1 MVERD
6 RLQEASRN
14 YGLAMSSYCD
24 RYVSAL
30 IEGEKVPRPELDP
43 SVEQRI
49 ERFKSIGGFA
59 KGWQRFVQNAASLR
73 DVLAT
78 SEAGE
83 AGESDGDVRNGT
95 SLTVGDRAIMQNRLR
110 TNLDRMNSKME
121 NTLMTYFLSRDD
133 PQRQR
138 SSLGLIDC
146 LTPLREHRL
155 NAGRFKNFP
164 AVAVRSDFD
173 DCHTTTNNL
182 RLPRGPRI
190 RLCRRMVFGK
200 ILARLTA

>member
-1 MVERD
+1 MRFGRITPTSDSPWRKTRVGIWCLGRLRWISVCSERDSGSAYRGSNPCVPVPLSEIRLICITELRNWIRALPLVERD

-110 TNLDRMNSKME
+110 TNLDRMDSKME
-121 NTLMTYFLSRDD
+121 NTIDD
-133 PQRQR
+133 LFSQQR
-138 SSLGLIDC
+138 
-146 LTPLREHRL
+146 
-155 NAGRFKNFP
+155 
-164 AVAVRSDFD
+164 
-173 DCHTTTNNL
+173 
-182 RLPRGPRI
+182 
-190 RLCRRMVFGK
+190 
-200 ILARLTA
+200 

>member
-59 KGWQRFVQNAASLR
+59 KGWQRFVQNAASLM

-83 AGESDGDVRNGT
+83 AGESDG
-95 SLTVGDRAIMQNRLR
+95 R

-121 NTLMTYFLSRDD
+121 NTIDD
-133 PQRQR
+133 LFSQQR
-138 SSLGLIDC
+138 
-146 LTPLREHRL
+146 
-155 NAGRFKNFP
+155 
-164 AVAVRSDFD
+164 
-173 DCHTTTNNL
+173 
-182 RLPRGPRI
+182 
-190 RLCRRMVFGK
+190 
-200 ILARLTA
+200 